1 MEKKFEDSLMGFD
14 NSAGFY
20 SPAVFSDEFP
30 ASNFDSFSSIFDMPC
45 DDHKASAAASC
56 SSNSFD
62 LFSSGIEIHDF
73 YNINNNDDNN
83 NNIPSSSSSNFFN
96 LLSTAAP
103 PLSSPA
109 STVPE
114 SSEVLNAPPTPNSS
128 SVSSSSNEA
137 TAAIQEVDKINN
149 NTEKPSSSKVLK
161 PKKKNQKKQRE
172 PRFAFM
178 TKSDIDHLDDGYR
191 WRKYGQKAVK
201 NSPYPRSYYRCT
213 TAGCD
218 VKKRVERSSGD
229 HSIVVTTYEGQHT
242 HQSPVMPRGSIR
254 VLPESTNNSLIA
266 DHDTIA
272 TGLLFQHNTT
282 QPFICSSPPPP
293 FLTINSSV
301 AAGSS
306 RPAPPPTSFPPPPSQ
321 ASLVRDHGLLQD
333 LVPLQMRKEPKD
345 EQNG

>member
-1 MEKKFEDSLMGFD
+1 MEKKFEEDSMMGFD
-14 NSAGFY
+14 YNSAGLY

-30 ASNFDSFSSIFDMPC
+30 ASSFDSFSSIFDMSC
-45 DDHKASAAASC
+45 DDHDHKAAVAAASC

-62 LFSSGIEIHDF
+62 LFSSGVEIHDF
-73 YNINNNDDNN
+73 YNNN
-83 NNIPSSSSSNFFN
+83 NNTYSSSFFD

-114 SSEVLNAPPTPNSS
+114 SSEVVNAPTTPNSS

-137 TAAIQEVDKINN
+137 AAAIEEVDKINN
-149 NTEKPSSSKVLK
+149 NTDKSSSSKVLK
-161 PKKKNQKKQRE
+161 PNKKNQKKKRE

-213 TAGCD
+213 TAGCV
-218 VKKRVERSSGD
+218 VKKRVERSSDD

-254 VLPESTNNSLIA
+254 VLPESTNNSLIV
-266 DHDTIA
+266 DHDTTA
-272 TGLLFQHNTT
+272 TRLLFQHNTPQ
-282 QPFICSSPPPP
+282 QPFMYSSPPPP

-301 AAGSS
+301 AAVS
-306 RPAPPPTSFPPPPSQ
+306 PHPPPPTSFTPPSPPPSSQ